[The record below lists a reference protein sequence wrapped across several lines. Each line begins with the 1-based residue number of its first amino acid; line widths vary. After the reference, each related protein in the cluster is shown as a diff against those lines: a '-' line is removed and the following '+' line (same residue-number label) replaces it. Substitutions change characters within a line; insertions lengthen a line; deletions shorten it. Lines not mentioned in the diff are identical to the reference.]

1 MEKYLQMKNPPR
13 FSGEWKKYAF
23 YVIDAIAMFILVY
36 FAKILNMVCHIP
48 LFFAFSNYILWIAIG
63 FFILWRPHNHPG
75 KRQIFII
82 IEAIFNSDKDHYHV
96 LDPNRNY
103 HGKAIE

>member
-1 MEKYLQMKNPPR
+1 MDKYLRMKNPPR

-23 YVIDAIAMFILVY
+23 YVIDVIAFFSLVY
-36 FAKILNMVCHIP
+36 FAKILNGMFHIP
-48 LFFAFSNYILWIAIG
+48 IFFAILNYLLWATIG
-63 FFILWRPHNHPG
+63 VFMLWRPYNHPG

-82 IEAIFNSDKDHYHV
+82 VESVFNADKDHYHV

-103 HGKAIE
+103 HGKSIE